1 MKKLITT
8 LVFTIS
14 LSAFADVNIISNS
27 ESSLAFSGSSVET
40 GGPYLKALPGKM
52 IRAIRYGKNQVE
64 NEVTDFCIENNMELA
79 SLEMDELKE
88 KRNSYPAV
96 KYTNGQMRSAYRGEL
111 TVFTA
116 IDVEIKFSGNC
127 VKAD

>member
-1 MKKLITT
+1 
-8 LVFTIS
+8 
-14 LSAFADVNIISNS
+14 
-27 ESSLAFSGSSVET
+27 
-40 GGPYLKALPGKM
+40 M